1 MVSNGKKTTGSCP
14 TLSAKAAESRHL
26 LKPMLNVFRKY
37 MATTLLS
44 KHRIRAYE
52 CLVALYDTIMHASFV
67 LTDAES
73 DAVRHATDEC
83 LLHYNVLAKT
93 AERSSIRLYGF
104 VPKHHWLWHLAEF
117 AKFLNP
123 RLVWCYPYED
133 FVERVQ
139 RSASSCTHGT
149 PMWAVPAKTLKN
161 YSHVLNYT
169 LQCHSPL
176 GRRK

>member
-1 MVSNGKKTTGSCP
+1 
-14 TLSAKAAESRHL
+14 
-26 LKPMLNVFRKY
+26 

-52 CLVALYDTIMHASFV
+52 CLVALYDVIMHAGFV

-73 DAVRHATDEC
+73 VAVRHATDEF

-93 AERSSIRLYGF
+93 AENCGIRLYGF
-104 VPKHHWLWHLAEF
+104 VPKFHWLWHLAEF

-133 FVERVQ
+133 FVGRIQ
-139 RSASSCTHGT
+139 RSASSCKHGT
-149 PMWAVPAKTLKN
+149 PMWAVPAKTMKN
-161 YSHVLNYT
+161 YSHVLNHT
-169 LQCHSPL
+169 LQGHSPV